1 MFALPGAAFAQN
13 QNQTKS
19 PSQPQL
25 VVIPKGH
32 TRPVPYE
39 AVRAWET
46 GKYLNFFRLPNVN
59 ATIEPRERF
68 NRFYG
73 VHALEWLKEIERLSP
88 VLHQDL
94 IRAARSSPFRIVNEY
109 ITWQHEPYPQGEID
123 YKSFEK
129 AAFYNGEIIFST
141 PVMDRVGPLSTALS
155 AEQNQGFI
163 VVHELINAAYP
174 QYPVPKK
181 LKIGEALIRT
191 KLLHQG
197 PMDVAYELGSIDP
210 YFIRLQGTEAEFM
223 GLLDELIRYAT
234 PSDASALKERKEI
247 ARRYV
252 YGGRPLPRV
261 FAEDGL
267 ALSLSTS
274 ERPFF
279 AIDALLKQ
287 KYRALQM
294 LGFEFKGPLIDLA
307 AIIEI
312 AAKRGVSVYDLVGL
326 VDPVTGRD
334 FREEGMKEIASRL
347 RGDFLADFSGFLDRN
362 WGIGAKGFLQG
373 LLNDQHAW
381 IEGGSTAL
389 RGVSEKRIKAW
400 LQERKG
406 PYSPGSGELSLVAQ
420 RILDSG
426 SDPAP
431 VFERIQTVIR
441 KFLCD
446 QKFCLNES
454 KTRHFL
460 DWLHQSESVRVRPS
474 PGTSPGT
481 DGTDASRSHGP
492 LGFPFQEGDHFY
504 RGGVLYTV
512 LRVNSSREEITVL
525 REVLGDSEI
534 DCLRR
539 LKGGV
544 LKGADLEAS
553 RRTYGRNERDRDFMQ
568 PVYSI
573 RSNLSDLVFLDP

>member
-1 MFALPGAAFAQN
+1 
-13 QNQTKS
+13 
-19 PSQPQL
+19 
-25 VVIPKGH
+25 
-32 TRPVPYE
+32 
-39 AVRAWET
+39 
-46 GKYLNFFRLPNVN
+46 
-59 ATIEPRERF
+59 
-68 NRFYG
+68 
-73 VHALEWLKEIERLSP
+73 
-88 VLHQDL
+88 
-94 IRAARSSPFRIVNEY
+94 
-109 ITWQHEPYPQGEID
+109 
-123 YKSFEK
+123 
-129 AAFYNGEIIFST
+129 
-141 PVMDRVGPLSTALS
+141 
-155 AEQNQGFI
+155 
-163 VVHELINAAYP
+163 
-174 QYPVPKK
+174 
-181 LKIGEALIRT
+181 
-191 KLLHQG
+191 
-197 PMDVAYELGSIDP
+197 
-210 YFIRLQGTEAEFM
+210 
-223 GLLDELIRYAT
+223 
-234 PSDASALKERKEI
+234 LKERKEI

-441 KFLCD
+441 KFLCEE
-446 QKFCLNES
+446 KFCLNES

-512 LRVNSSREEITVL
+512 LRVNSSREEMTVL
-525 REVLGDSEI
+525 REILGDSEI

-544 LKGADLEAS
+544 LKAANEDAS
-553 RRTYGRNERDRDFMQ
+553 RRTYGREERNREFMQ